1 MKTKWIIGT
10 LGVLLVASLA
20 GNAWLGATLRA
31 YRYNVN
37 HSWFTYSHEGAP
49 EYPIV
54 GLPSADLKQML
65 DQIAGTDEQRPEDK
79 HVLLLEVLSAD
90 KVDITT
96 GRQDAPESGGG
107 KIFRFNKTPD
117 GWILDENSDSFWVS

>member
-1 MKTKWIIGT
+1 MKTKWIIGI
-10 LGVLLVASLA
+10 LGVLLVVSLA

-79 HVLLLEVLSAD
+79 YVLLLEFISAD

-107 KIFRFNKTPD
+107 KVFRFNKTPD

>member
-1 MKTKWIIGT
+1 MKTIWIIGT

-20 GNAWLGATLRA
+20 GNAWFGATLRA

-37 HSWFTYSHEGAP
+37 HSWFKYSHEGAP

-79 HVLLLEVLSAD
+79 YVLLLEFISAD

-107 KIFRFNKTPD
+107 KVFRFNKTPD

>member
-1 MKTKWIIGT
+1 MKTIWIIGT

-79 HVLLLEVLSAD
+79 YVLLLEFISAD

-107 KIFRFNKTPD
+107 KVFRFNKTPD

>member
-31 YRYNVN
+31 YRYNV
-37 HSWFTYSHEGAP
+37 SQGWFTYSYEGVP
-49 EYPIV
+49 KYPII
-54 GLPSADLKQML
+54 GLSSSELQQMME
-65 DQIAGTDEQRPEDK
+65 QIDATDEKRPEDK
-79 HVLLLEVLSAD
+79 YVLLIEFLGAD

-96 GRQDAPESGGG
+96 GRQDAPLSGGG
-107 KIFRFNKTPD
+107 RMFRFNKTPD
-117 GWILDENSDSFWVS
+117 GWLLDNSTQGIWVS

>member
-37 HSWFTYSHEGAP
+37 HSWFTYSYEGAP

-54 GLPSADLKQML
+54 GLPSADLKQMV
-65 DQIAGTDEQRPEDK
+65 DQIAATDEQRPEDK
-79 HVLLLEVLSAD
+79 YILLLEVLSAD
-90 KVDITT
+90 KVEITT
-96 GRQDAPESGGG
+96 GRQDAPLSGGG
-107 KIFRFNKTPD
+107 RIFRFNKTST
-117 GWILDENSDSFWVS
+117 GWMLDNKRHGGWVS

>member
-20 GNAWLGATLRA
+20 GNAWLGATLRT

-37 HSWFTYSHEGAP
+37 HGWFTYSDEGAP

-54 GLPSADLKQML
+54 GLPADDLKQML
-65 DQIAGTDEQRPEDK
+65 DQIGGTDEQRPEDK
-79 HVLLLEVLSAD
+79 YVLFLEVLSAD

-96 GRQDAPESGGG
+96 GRQDAPLSGGG
-107 KIFRFNKTPD
+107 RIFRFNKTPD
-117 GWILDENSDSFWVS
+117 GWKLDNQRDGCWVS

>member
-10 LGVLLVASLA
+10 LGILLVASLV
-20 GNAWLGATLRA
+20 GNAWLGATLRT
-31 YRYNVN
+31 YRYNFN
-37 HSWFTYSHEGAP
+37 HGWFTYSDEGCP

-65 DQIAGTDEQRPEDK
+65 DQIVATDEQRPEDK
-79 HVLLLEVLSAD
+79 YILFLEVLSAD

-96 GRQDAPESGGG
+96 GRQDAPLSGGG
-107 KIFRFNKTPD
+107 RIFRFNKTAD
-117 GWILDENSDSFWVS
+117 GWILDHNSQSIWVS

>member
-1 MKTKWIIGT
+1 MKTKWIIGI
-10 LGVLLVASLA
+10 LGVLLVVSLA

-54 GLPSADLKQML
+54 GLPSADLKLML
-65 DQIAGTDEQRPEDK
+65 DQIAGTDEHRPEDK
-79 HVLLLEVLSAD
+79 YVLILEVLSAD

-117 GWILDENSDSFWVS
+117 GWILDVNTDSVWVS